1 MNLGTCQFNS
11 LTIFRIN
18 KTFQAL
24 FRVLAILIESRAI
37 VIIPF
42 RFREKLDKL
51 RDKLGSPAGLCTL
64 HGGFANDDSNVVEK
78 IKYEFGKI
86 DGVVAHGGLIRSDTL
101 GTGVVGKLILK
112 VSPEEV
118 LEDTRILLRL
128 HLTAAQALIPM
139 LESKIGTESWES
151 YPTYT
156 FLTGELRAKETSVQA
171 EGHVLTSLYGLG
183 LSLRADTTQSQ
194 VKVNELHIALHL
206 NESDEERMHNAKRSP
221 SLDLGLLTAYHKE
234 KSYKSLMCSKGMR
247 YRVQTDEELLLRFSK
262 VYFRL
267 TLVL

>member
-1 MNLGTCQFNS
+1 M
-11 LTIFRIN
+11 
-18 KTFQAL
+18 
-24 FRVLAILIESRAI
+24 FRVLGILIESGAI
-37 VIIPF
+37 VIIPL
-42 RFREKLDKL
+42 RFQEKLDEL

-64 HGGFANDDSNVVEK
+64 HGGFADDDSNVVEK

-156 FLTGELRAKETSVQA
+156 FLTGELRAKETSLQA
-171 EGHVLTSLYGLG
+171 EGHVLTSLY
-183 LSLRADTTQSQ
+183 
-194 VKVNELHIALHL
+194 V
-206 NESDEERMHNAKRSP
+206 
-221 SLDLGLLTAYHKE
+221 
-234 KSYKSLMCSKGMR
+234 
-247 YRVQTDEELLLRFSK
+247 
-262 VYFRL
+262 
-267 TLVL
+267 